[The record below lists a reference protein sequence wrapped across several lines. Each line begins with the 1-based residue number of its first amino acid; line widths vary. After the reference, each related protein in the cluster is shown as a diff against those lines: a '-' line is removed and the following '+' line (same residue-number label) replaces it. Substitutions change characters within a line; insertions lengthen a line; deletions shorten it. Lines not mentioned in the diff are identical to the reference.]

1 MLTEVTIKRF
11 KNVQQITLPMA
22 RINLLIGAN
31 NSGKSSVLQAIQFA
45 VSVAQTMKEQGG
57 EWRTGKMEVSFP
69 SDRLV
74 YSPLRDIASLR
85 FNKYFSEG
93 YSGIEVVFVGSAQP
107 LPQPQPPETP
117 APVPPKTTVEV
128 SKGRGQNIKCTMNGP
143 DLGKLFTPMNQ
154 PYSVFVP
161 GLAGIPTAEEFRSEV
176 LVRKAAA
183 RGDANNVFRNVLWLL
198 RQNQAQWQ
206 KFSADFRRVF
216 PDLSLEVT
224 FKADRDEQI
233 NCEVVKPSVRLPVD
247 AAGTGVLQAIQ
258 ILAYIALYRPKLLI
272 LDEPDAHLHPNNQR
286 RLMRL
291 VCELAVEGDFQV
303 ILSSHSRHLLD
314 ELEGTAR
321 KHWIRGGSR
330 VDDSEYDSIAALFD
344 IGALD
349 RGDLLRA
356 GKVKCVVLSED
367 QDSHCIRELLKAS
380 GIAIGDVEIWSY
392 RGCSNRDTAVALARV
407 VSQHAPKT
415 AILIHRDRDYLN
427 DEEVK
432 SYRES
437 IEKSCPNSVVF
448 VTDGTD
454 AESHFLSADH
464 LSSLLISL
472 PREQVEA
479 LVQRASDEM
488 ADESLKTYINSRLQI
503 ESQRLKSE
511 GKTVNIG
518 DFSVT
523 TTKLFEANRTLFRHG
538 KKVLKRLRHILQTE
552 LKLQHNPIQSSAHVS
567 HPVLVALATKI
578 IASAAPLAAPPTP
591 APAAVPAAVLAN
603 PHIPS
608 QP

>member
-1 MLTEVTIKRF
+1 MLTEVTISRF
-11 KNVQQITLPMA
+11 KTVQQITLPLE

-57 EWRTGKMEVSFP
+57 EWRAGKMEVSFP

-85 FNKYFSEG
+85 FNKAFSEG
-93 YSGIEVVFVGSAQP
+93 YAGIEVVFIGTAQP
-107 LPQPQPPETP
+107 PPQTQPPE
-117 APVPPKTTVEV
+117 APVPAPPKTTVEV
-128 SKGRGQNIKCTMNGP
+128 NKGRGQNIKCTMHGP
-143 DLGKLFTPMNQ
+143 DLGKLFTPMDQ

-216 PDLSLEVT
+216 PDLSLDVT

-233 NCEVVKPSVRLPVD
+233 SCEVVKPSVRLPID

-258 ILAYIALYRPKLLI
+258 ILAYISLYRPKLLI

-291 VCELAVEGDFQV
+291 VSELAVEGDFQV

-321 KHWIRGGSR
+321 KHWIRGGNR
-330 VDDSEYDSIAALFD
+330 VEDSEYDSIAALFD

-367 QDSHCIRELLKAS
+367 EDSHCIRELLKAS
-380 GIAIGDVEIWSY
+380 GLDIGEVEIWSY

-415 AILIHRDRDYLN
+415 WVLVHRDRDYLS

-432 SYRES
+432 DYRES

-454 AESHFLSADH
+454 VESHFLSVDH
-464 LSSLLISL
+464 LASLLPSL

-479 LVQRASDEM
+479 LLQRATDDTT
-488 ADESLKTYINSRLQI
+488 DESLKTYINSRLQI
-503 ESQRLKSE
+503 ESQRLKRE
-511 GKTVNIG
+511 GKQVNIG
-518 DFSVT
+518 EFSVSC
-523 TTKLFEANRTLFRHG
+523 TKAFEANRTLFRHG
-538 KKVLKRLRHILQTE
+538 KKVLKRLRHILQTD
-552 LKLQHNPIQSSAHVS
+552 LKLHHNAIQSSAHVS
-567 HPVLVALATKI
+567 HPVLVGLATKI
-578 IASAAPLAAPPTP
+578 ISAT
-591 APAAVPAAVLAN
+591 AN
-603 PHIPS
+603 PAS
-608 QP
+608 TQE